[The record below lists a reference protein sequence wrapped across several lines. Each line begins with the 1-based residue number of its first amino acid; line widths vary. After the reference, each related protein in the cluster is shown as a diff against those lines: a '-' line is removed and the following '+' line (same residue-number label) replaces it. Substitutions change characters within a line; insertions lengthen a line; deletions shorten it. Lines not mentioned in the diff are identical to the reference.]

1 MHSGRYKSGRIQRF
15 RRDIERVVVLLSVKC
30 LQFVSFLASVIVVV
44 GKGKVPTA
52 GLSQGCCTN
61 TSIVSF
67 FVFIKV
73 LVAKR

>member
-1 MHSGRYKSGRIQRF
+1 M
-15 RRDIERVVVLLSVKC
+15 LSVKC
-30 LQFVSFLASVIVVV
+30 LQFISFLASVIVVV

-61 TSIVSF
+61 TSVVSF
-67 FVFIKV
+67 LVLIRV

>member
-1 MHSGRYKSGRIQRF
+1 M
-15 RRDIERVVVLLSVKC
+15 LSVKC
-30 LQFVSFLASVIVVV
+30 LQFISFLASVIVV

-61 TSIVSF
+61 TSVVSF
-67 FVFIKV
+67 LVFISV

>member
-1 MHSGRYKSGRIQRF
+1 M
-15 RRDIERVVVLLSVKC
+15 LSVKC

-61 TSIVSF
+61 TSVVSF
-67 FVFIKV
+67 LVFISV

>member
-1 MHSGRYKSGRIQRF
+1 M
-15 RRDIERVVVLLSVKC
+15 LSVKC
-30 LQFVSFLASVIVVV
+30 LQFISFLASVIVVV
-44 GKGKVPTA
+44 GKGKAPTA